1 MLFRSLPI
9 LFYHGTQEW
18 KVPLG
23 FHDIFL
29 DLPSLLAP
37 YVPDFCYFL
46 YDLTK
51 VKDSEIK
58 GDAILQIGLLS
69 LKYARDEDLPEKLD
83 EIFKLFD
90 QLTDSQ
96 EVREYLDTLVRYYY
110 AQVPLAE
117 NSSKLHW
124 SKHSAKKEIA
134 S

>member
-1 MLFRSLPI
+1 MTTKKESQQQEKLTLTPILPI

-18 KVPLG
+18 KVPLN
-23 FHDIFL
+23 FHEIFL

-37 YVPDFCYFL
+37 YVPDFRYFL

-83 EIFKLFD
+83 EIF
-90 QLTDSQ
+90 
-96 EVREYLDTLVRYYY
+96 
-110 AQVPLAE
+110 
-117 NSSKLHW
+117 SSI
-124 SKHSAKKEIA
+124 S
-134 S
+134 